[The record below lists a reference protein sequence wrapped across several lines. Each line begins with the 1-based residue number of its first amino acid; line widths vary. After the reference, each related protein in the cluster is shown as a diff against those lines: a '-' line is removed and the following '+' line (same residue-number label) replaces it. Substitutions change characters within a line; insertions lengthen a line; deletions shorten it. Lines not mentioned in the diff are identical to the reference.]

1 MREIS
6 TETDPGAAP
15 DAPSLKRTIGPAQ
28 MALYGLGSMLG
39 AGIYGLI
46 GKAAGQAGNAVW
58 LSFVVALVAALLT
71 ALSYASLGSRYP
83 RAAGAAYV
91 TERAYGF
98 PLLSFMTGLALVCS
112 GLTSI
117 ATQSQVFAANI
128 AALFGLESVPLSW
141 LALGFLLI
149 LTGIVFRGIRESMW
163 VNVLCTL
170 IEAGGLVLV
179 IIVGA
184 SYWGSVDYLETP
196 ALPGG
201 DHAALL
207 VMQAAVLAFFAFI
220 GFEDMINVA
229 EETRDP
235 ERTVPLG
242 LILAMAA
249 AAVLYISVA
258 VTAVSVVP
266 WKELAAAPGPITAVM
281 ERAAPTLPPVLFTA
295 ITLFAVANT
304 ALVNY
309 VTASRLV
316 YGMARQ
322 GLLPQRLGDVHA
334 ARRTPHLAVAVAVSR
349 ACAACASRH
358 DHGTCRGDRASP
370 AFRVHGGQ
378 WRALHP
384 EGTRRR
390 EARPLRDTAR
400 DPGIRRSHLSHS
412 DRGAGC
418 DRRLAGACAR
428 GRAPIG
434 RLRPPCLDTAE
445 ALEPVRRVALV
456 APPVQPAHIGDC
468 RLGALGLHF
477 ERRNQGILGPDHE
490 PVAPPL
496 DSDSDRELRLHT
508 EGS

>member
-1 MREIS
+1 MRES
-6 TETDPGAAP
+6 SAETDDGAAP
-15 DAPSLKRTIGPAQ
+15 EAPSLMRTIGPAQ

-71 ALSYASLGSRYP
+71 AFSYASLGSRYP

-98 PLLSFMTGLALVCS
+98 PLLSFMVGLALVCS

-128 AALFGLESVPLSW
+128 AALFGLESIPLSW

-149 LTGIVFRGIRESMW
+149 LTGLVFRGIRESMW

-170 IEAGGLVLV
+170 IEAGGLVIV
-179 IIVGA
+179 IVAGA

-196 ALPGG
+196 TLPGS

-249 AAVLYISVA
+249 AAVIYIAIA

-266 WKELAAAPGPITAVM
+266 WQELAEAPGPITAVM
-281 ERAAPTLPPVLFTA
+281 ERAAPSVPPLLFTV

-309 VTASRLV
+309 VTASRLI

-322 GLLPQRLGDVHA
+322 GLLPQRLGNVHA
-334 ARRTPHLAVAVAVSR
+334 ARRTPHLAVAALFLVLAPL
-349 ACAACASRH
+349 ALLGTITELAAATVLLLLLVFTVVNGALFILKGR
-358 DHGTCRGDRASP
+358 DGEKRGRFEIP
-370 AFRVHGGQ
+370 
-378 WRALHP
+378 RALP
-384 EGTRRR
+384 
-390 EARPLRDTAR
+390 AL
-400 DPGIRRSHLSHS
+400 
-412 DRGAGC
+412 GASTCLILIVVRVATG
-418 DRRLAGACAR
+418 DWQAPALAGALLVGAF
-428 GRAPIG
+428 
-434 RLRPPCLDTAE
+434 
-445 ALEPVRRVALV
+445 ALYVLMQRK
-456 APPVQPAHIGDC
+456 G
-468 RLGALGLHF
+468 
-477 ERRNQGILGPDHE
+477 
-490 PVAPPL
+490 
-496 DSDSDRELRLHT
+496 
-508 EGS
+508 

>member
-1 MREIS
+1 MRES
-6 TETDPGAAP
+6 SAETDDGAAP
-15 DAPSLKRTIGPAQ
+15 EAPSLMRTIGPAQ

-71 ALSYASLGSRYP
+71 AFSYASLGSRYP

-98 PLLSFMTGLALVCS
+98 PLLSFMVGLALVCS

-117 ATQSQVFAANI
+117 ATQSQVFAANV
-128 AALFGLESVPLSW
+128 AALLGLESIPLSW

-149 LTGIVFRGIRESMW
+149 LTGLVFRGIRESMW

-170 IEAGGLVLV
+170 IEAGGLVIV
-179 IIVGA
+179 IVAGA

-196 ALPGG
+196 TLPGS

-220 GFEDMINVA
+220 GFEDMINVT

-249 AAVLYISVA
+249 AAVIYIAIA

-266 WKELAAAPGPITAVM
+266 WQELAEAPGPITAVM
-281 ERAAPTLPPVLFTA
+281 ERAAPSVPPLLFTV

-309 VTASRLV
+309 VTASRLL

-322 GLLPQRLGDVHA
+322 GLLPQRLGNVHA
-334 ARRTPHLAVAVAVSR
+334 ARRTPHLAVAALFLVLAPLALLGTITELAAATVLLLLLVFTVVNGALFILKGRDGEKRGRFEIPRVLPALGALTCLILIVVRVA
-349 ACAACASRH
+349 
-358 DHGTCRGDRASP
+358 TGDWQAP
-370 AFRVHGGQ
+370 A
-378 WRALHP
+378 
-384 EGTRRR
+384 
-390 EARPLRDTAR
+390 
-400 DPGIRRSHLSHS
+400 
-412 DRGAGC
+412 
-418 DRRLAGACAR
+418 LAGALLVGAF
-428 GRAPIG
+428 
-434 RLRPPCLDTAE
+434 
-445 ALEPVRRVALV
+445 ALYVLMQRK
-456 APPVQPAHIGDC
+456 G
-468 RLGALGLHF
+468 
-477 ERRNQGILGPDHE
+477 
-490 PVAPPL
+490 
-496 DSDSDRELRLHT
+496 
-508 EGS
+508 

>member
-1 MREIS
+1 SGDKDES
-6 TETDPGAAP
+6 KAAE
-15 DAPSLKRTIGPAQ
+15 APQLQRTIGPTQ

-71 ALSYASLGSRYP
+71 ALSYASLGSRHP

-98 PLLSFMTGLALVCS
+98 PFLSFMVGLALVCS

-170 IEAGGLVLV
+170 VEAGGLVLV
-179 IIVGA
+179 IIVGV

-196 ALPGG
+196 AQPGG
-201 DHAALL
+201 DPAALL
-207 VMQAAVLAFFAFI
+207 IMQAAVLAFFAFI

-242 LILAMAA
+242 LILAMAGA
-249 AAVLYISVA
+249 ALLYIAVA

-266 WKELAAAPGPITAVM
+266 WQELAHAPGPITAVM
-281 ERAAPTLPPVLFTA
+281 ERAAPSIPPLLFTA
-295 ITLFAVANT
+295 ITLFAVGNT

-309 VTASRLV
+309 VTASRLI

-334 ARRTPHLAVAVAVSR
+334 SRRTPHLAVAALFLVLAPLALLGTITELAAATVLLLLLVFTVVNGALFVLKGRDGERHGRFEIPRVIPALGASTCLILIVVRVA
-349 ACAACASRH
+349 
-358 DHGTCRGDRASP
+358 TGD
-370 AFRVHGGQ
+370 
-378 WRALHP
+378 WRAP
-384 EGTRRR
+384 
-390 EARPLRDTAR
+390 A
-400 DPGIRRSHLSHS
+400 
-412 DRGAGC
+412 
-418 DRRLAGACAR
+418 LAGALLFGAFV
-428 GRAPIG
+428 
-434 RLRPPCLDTAE
+434 LHVLM
-445 ALEPVRRVALV
+445 RRK
-456 APPVQPAHIGDC
+456 
-468 RLGALGLHF
+468 R
-477 ERRNQGILGPDHE
+477 
-490 PVAPPL
+490 
-496 DSDSDRELRLHT
+496 
-508 EGS
+508 